1 MGDAKSLVQELL
13 KGLELAR
20 QLQIYLHVPSS
31 SSKETREL
39 LIEKIISSFEKAL
52 EMVNWKVPLGES
64 SQQHP
69 FGVAFRMSDS
79 PPLSGS
85 PRSEDSDRDLKDQE
99 LNASRKRYAIVC
111 NRVKSHVGPKNGK
124 RGHNC
129 PQKK

>member
-1 MGDAKSLVQELL
+1 MDNMGDAKSLVQELL

-31 SSKETREL
+31 SSSSKETREL

-52 EMVNWKVPLGES
+52 EMVSWKAPLGEPS
-64 SQQHP
+64 SHSQQQHP

-85 PRSEDSDRDLKDQE
+85 PCSEDSDRDLKDQE
-99 LNASRKRYAIVC
+99 LSASRKRYVITR
-111 NRVKSHVGPKNGK
+111 NQSNTI
-124 RGHNC
+124 
-129 PQKK
+129 